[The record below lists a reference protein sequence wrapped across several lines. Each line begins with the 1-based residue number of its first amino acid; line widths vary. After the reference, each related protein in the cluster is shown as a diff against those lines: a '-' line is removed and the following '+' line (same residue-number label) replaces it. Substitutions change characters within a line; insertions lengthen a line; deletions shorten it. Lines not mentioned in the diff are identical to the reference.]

1 MVLKLP
7 CAQKWMFWAFE
18 KSIFQFFA
26 NFWMMKL
33 KPLSRKV
40 RRSVQIYLNQTLGMR
55 TLLENGFGATL
66 NSKANVVSI
75 WKGHFSV
82 FCKFFSDEV
91 ETIFWESEEKP
102 SNLFKCKFG
111 NKKFRRKLFWSYL
124 ELKNECCERLK
135 NAFFSFLRIF

>member
-1 MVLKLP
+1 MVLELP
-7 CAQKWMFWAFE
+7 WAQKWMFRAFE
-18 KSIFQFFA
+18 KSIFQFCA

-40 RRSVQIYLNQTLGMR
+40 RRSVQIYLNQTLGIR
-55 TLLENGFGATL
+55 NFLENGFGATL

-91 ETIFWESEEKP
+91 ETVFWESEARYSK
-102 SNLFKCKFG
+102 LFKSKFG
-111 NKKFRRKLFWSYL
+111 HMKLPRKWFWRYFK
-124 ELKNECCERLK
+124 LKSECFERLK
-135 NAFFSFLRIF
+135 SAFFRFLQIF